1 MVEQE
6 VLGFSTQRME
16 IVAQSRVTLSGAK
29 GAIPA
34 WPPSLRSG

>member
-16 IVAQSRVTLSGAK
+16 IVVQSRVTLSRAK
-29 GAIPA
+29 GAMPG